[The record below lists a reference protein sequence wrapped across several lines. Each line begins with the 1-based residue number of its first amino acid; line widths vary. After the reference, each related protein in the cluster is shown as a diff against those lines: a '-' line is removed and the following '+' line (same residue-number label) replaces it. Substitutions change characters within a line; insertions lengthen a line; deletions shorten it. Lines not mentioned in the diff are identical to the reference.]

1 MQWDYDG
8 ISKRKAYGQRQA
20 AAGRS
25 KKKLRLK
32 RALRG
37 RMEIMS
43 KKEVMIV
50 TGAGQISMAIA
61 RRIGYGKKIV
71 MGDKNIDNAKAIAE
85 IMNNAGFDVEPTEM
99 DLSSRE
105 SILFLIAKAQ
115 EYGEIKMLVNGAGVS
130 PSQAPIEAILKV
142 DLYGTAVLLE
152 EVGKVIAEGG
162 CGVTISSQS
171 GWRMPQLTA
180 QEDEALATTPTEE
193 LLSLEILQPEN
204 IKDTLHAYQ
213 LAKRCN
219 EKRVMAQSV
228 EWGRRGARL
237 NDIAPG
243 IIVTPLAMDEFNG
256 PRGDFYKNMFA
267 KCPAGRPGTADEV
280 ANVAELLMSDKGAFI
295 TGSTFLIDGG
305 ATSSYYYGPL
315 KPERV

>member
-1 MQWDYDG
+1 M
-8 ISKRKAYGQRQA
+8 R
-20 AAGRS
+20 
-25 KKKLRLK
+25 
-32 RALRG
+32 
-37 RMEIMS
+37 

-61 RRIGYGKKIV
+61 RRVGYGKKIV
-71 MGDKNIDNAKAIAE
+71 MGDKNIENAKAIAE
-85 IMNNAGFDVEPTEM
+85 IMNHAGFDVESVEM

-105 SILFLIAKAQ
+105 SILKLIAKAQ
-115 EYGEIKMLVNGAGVS
+115 EHGEIKMLVNGAGVS
-130 PSQAPIEAILKV
+130 PSQAPIEAILK
-142 DLYGTAVLLE
+142 
-152 EVGKVIAEGG
+152 
-162 CGVTISSQS
+162 
-171 GWRMPQLTA
+171 
-180 QEDEALATTPTEE
+180 
-193 LLSLEILQPEN
+193 LEILQPEN

-213 LAKRCN
+213 MAKRCN

-228 EWGRRGARL
+228 EWGKRGARL

-305 ATSSYYYGPL
+305 ATSSYYYGSL
-315 KPERV
+315 KPGK